1 MVSQEDFTDASESTL
16 MMSAL
21 SHQEDTL
28 PREDDTTCDSD
39 EMFTANSH
47 VLPEG
52 SLNEDIPELDL
63 DFTKDSVILP
73 ELGGSDLNLELRGT
87 DLNLKIRLI

>member
-39 EMFTANSH
+39 EMLTADSRT
-47 VLPEG
+47 LSAG
-52 SLNEDIPELDL
+52 SLNENIPELDL

-73 ELGGSDLNLELRGT
+73 ELGGSDLNL
-87 DLNLKIRLI
+87 KIRLI